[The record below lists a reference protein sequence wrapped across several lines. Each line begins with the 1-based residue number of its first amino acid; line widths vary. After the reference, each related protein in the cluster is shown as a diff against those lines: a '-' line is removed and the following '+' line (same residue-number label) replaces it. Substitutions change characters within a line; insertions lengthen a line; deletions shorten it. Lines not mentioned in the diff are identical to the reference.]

1 MAATANA
8 QQDKSPAGQA
18 HWMLERLTGVH
29 WPKGNAVETQM
40 AARISAN
47 DAMGA
52 ANLAT
57 NQKQFFNVTVKL
69 MSLKLSTREETV
81 RLRLNDLSAAFIG
94 VTRDQTDAR
103 ELLYGDF
110 YYAYDPA
117 KNLTNLNVP
126 SVLAKDILASTAHYD
141 AIDRLGLDAGDVL
154 KRYNG
159 QSIVSDPNAG
169 TTIANPDPAGVLTQR
184 TWMAAHAVAGTN
196 RRLVEYAF
204 REFMCLPLANWA
216 DTEAPDVRVGRDVD
230 RFPGGDN
237 AKYQTT
243 CKGCHT
249 QQDGFRGAFAKW
261 DYSTNNGGLATYR
274 ATGVAPKMNQNNTV
288 YAGGFITVDDSWVNH
303 ATRGVNATTFG
314 WRGLAPDGSGS
325 STAGRGVN
333 AFGRLVANSQRFS
346 QCMVQHVFETVC
358 KHELSAAEAQTLYST
373 LGTSFKQNQYNLK
386 KLFQLVAVHPKCRI

>member
-1 MAATANA
+1 MFRTCALLLSVFAMAATANA

-117 KNLTNLNVP
+117 KNLTNLNVGGR
-126 SVLAKDILASTAHYD
+126 IYEMD
-141 AIDRLGLDAGDVL
+141 ANGKRQYLDGREIEL
-154 KRYNG
+154 KR
-159 QSIVSDPNAG
+159 
-169 TTIANPDPAGVLTQR
+169 
-184 TWMAAHAVAGTN
+184 
-196 RRLVEYAF
+196 E
-204 REFMCLPLANWA
+204 
-216 DTEAPDVRVGRDVD
+216 RV
-230 RFPGGDN
+230 
-237 AKYQTT
+237 
-243 CKGCHT
+243 
-249 QQDGFRGAFAKW
+249 QQA
-261 DYSTNNGGLATYR
+261 
-274 ATGVAPKMNQNNTV
+274 
-288 YAGGFITVDDSWVNH
+288 I
-303 ATRGVNATTFG
+303 
-314 WRGLAPDGSGS
+314 
-325 STAGRGVN
+325 
-333 AFGRLVANSQRFS
+333 
-346 QCMVQHVFETVC
+346 
-358 KHELSAAEAQTLYST
+358 
-373 LGTSFKQNQYNLK
+373 NQYCNGAK
-386 KLFQLVAVHPKCRI
+386 T